1 MITQLL
7 TELPSVAT
15 AMEGRQAV
23 EKTAIAAMRVGKT
36 PYKTT

>member
-7 TELPSVAT
+7 TELL
-15 AMEGRQAV
+15 AV
-23 EKTAIAAMRVGKT
+23 EKTAIAAMQVGKT